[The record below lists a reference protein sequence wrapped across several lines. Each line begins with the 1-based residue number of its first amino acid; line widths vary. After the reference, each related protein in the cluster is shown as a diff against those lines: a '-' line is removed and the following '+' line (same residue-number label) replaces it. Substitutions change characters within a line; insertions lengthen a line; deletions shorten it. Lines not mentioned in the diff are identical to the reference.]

1 MDLAA
6 SERAQVLVLL
16 LGAVLALVFGI
27 GVLGAFGKALLGKG
41 RHQRA
46 ADLAAISA
54 ARSMRDDFTRLFE
67 PAFDEHGQPN
77 PRHLEK
83 SEYLARARST
93 AVEFAAR
100 NGADARSVT
109 VAFLDGQSFAPLRV
123 RVTLRGSVPIRAT
136 GGRGEEVPIRA
147 RAEAELTP
155 PGAVG
160 GITDLEASGGGYAGP
175 LSRRQGKPMRPDVAR
190 AFDRMV
196 TAARSDG
203 ISLIVNSGYRSN
215 AEQAELYARHPDP
228 KWVAPPGRSLHRL
241 GTELDLGPP
250 SAYRWLAR
258 NARRFHFV
266 QRYGWEP
273 WHYGYVL
280 NPRSTPD
287 NYRRAGRAGD
297 GRSAVP
303 AFVPTRFQVP
313 ITRTASRWNVSA
325 ALLAAQLYVESN
337 FNPFAVSRA
346 GARGIAQFMPGTAR
360 LYGLRD
366 PLDPEAAI
374 NAQGH
379 LMRDLLRR
387 FGSVPLALAG
397 YNAGAGAVAR
407 CGCVPPHP
415 ETLAYVARILGLM
428 GGAGVVDGGSAGGT
442 DSDLEVHLVS

>member
-1 MDLAA
+1 MK
-6 SERAQVLVLL
+6 SERGQGLVLL
-16 LGAVLALVFGI
+16 LGALFGLVFGL

-46 ADLAAISA
+46 ADLAAVSA

-67 PAFDEHGQPN
+67 PAFDKRGQAN

-83 SEYLARARST
+83 REYLARARRT
-93 AVEFAAR
+93 ALDFAAL
-100 NGADARSVT
+100 NGADAKA
-109 VAFLDGQSFAPLRV
+109 VAVDFPDARSFAPVRV
-123 RVTLRGSVPIRAT
+123 RVTLHGAVPVRPTAAT
-136 GGRGEEVPIRA
+136 SRRVEVRA

-155 PGAVG
+155 PGSATGVPE
-160 GITDLEASGGGYAGP
+160 LSASGGGYSGP
-175 LSRRQGKPMRPDVAR
+175 LAYRQGKPMRPDIAL
-190 AFDRMV
+190 AFDRMAA
-196 TAARSDG
+196 AARRDG
-203 ISLIVNSGYRSN
+203 IALIVTSGYRSD
-215 AEQAELYARHPDP
+215 ADQAELYRRHPDP
-228 KWVAPPGRSLHRL
+228 RWVAPPGRSLHRF

-258 NARRFHFV
+258 NARHFHFV
-266 QRYGWEP
+266 QRYSWEP
-273 WHYGYVL
+273 WHYGYTL
-280 NPRSTPD
+280 NPRSTPGA
-287 NYRRAGRAGD
+287 YRGAGRSGD

-313 ITRTASRWNVSA
+313 IARAASRWNISA

-397 YNAGAGAVAR
+397 YNAGAGAVTR
-407 CGCVPPHP
+407 CGCVPPYP

-428 GGAGVVDGGSAGGT
+428 GGAGVADGGSIGGT